1 MTPLALPLTSAPR
14 LLLALVVMAVPLL
27 SSGGTALGQ
36 GVDLSTEHVT
46 VDLSVLGDVGAPMA
60 AGASSMSPMVAQP
73 RGPGGLLV
81 PGPTNPT
88 SRLHVAVPTG
98 AGGERITL
106 KPPSAAPKKT
116 VAAPATKPAP
126 AKRPATEK
134 PAERPV
140 ASAPPAPLTSPP
152 PAPAMPAEPA
162 AKGAP
167 PTPPPASA
175 QPEKKPA
182 AATAAT
188 PAPAAPPAVKPQ
200 PVKTEQASA
209 PPVAV
214 VKEGRAMLVAFAA
227 EDSKLPD
234 ASRNALTAVAKQL
247 KDNEGLRLQLLAYA
261 GGKDLSP
268 SKARRLSLS
277 RALSVRSFLIENGIR
292 STRID
297 VRALGDKTTDEPLN
311 RVDVNI
317 VER

>member
-1 MTPLALPLTSAPR
+1 M
-14 LLLALVVMAVPLL
+14 PLL
-27 SSGGTALGQ
+27 YSGGTTWAQ

-46 VDLSVLGDVGAPMA
+46 IDLSVLGDMGAPMA
-60 AGASSMSPMVAQP
+60 AGAASMPPMTAQP
-73 RGPGGLLV
+73 RGHGGLLM

-88 SRLHVAVPTG
+88 SRLHVTVPTG

-106 KPPSAAPKKT
+106 RPPSAAPKKT
-116 VAAPATKPAP
+116 VAAPATKPAA
-126 AKRPATEK
+126 AKGSAPKK
-134 PAERPV
+134 PAERPI
-140 ASAPPAPLTSPP
+140 ASAPPAPLMSPP
-152 PAPAMPAEPA
+152 PAPAIPAEPTA
-162 AKGAP
+162 EGAP
-167 PTPPPASA
+167 PSPPPAAA

-182 AATAAT
+182 AA

-209 PPVAV
+209 PPAAA

-227 EDSKLPD
+227 EESKLPD
-234 ASRNALTAVAKQL
+234 ASRNGLTTVAKQL

-268 SKARRLSLS
+268 SRARRLSLS